1 MVYLSSRAIGQ
12 SHYTKTYLQSIA
24 QGSQTLPDGPV
35 LLSPTSVLM
44 AFKKFGDFFI
54 SFF

>member
-24 QGSQTLPDGPV
+24 QGSKMLPDGPV

-44 AFKKFGDFFI
+44 AFRKYVVLRGL
-54 SFF
+54 